1 MHSARR
7 RKRTSEPLI
16 ELTAHERTIPTLL
29 GRCAE
34 QYADRP
40 CLTIDE
46 SHVTHS
52 DLLEVAA
59 SYAGLL
65 DAGGVSQGDR
75 VAIISE
81 NRFELLALFLGCAW
95 RGAVFVPLNPA
106 SRGDGLEHMLG
117 NADPRILVLESGLL
131 DRLAGLESPAKID
144 RIWTLGSD
152 GEENSPIAAIGE
164 ENSPIVARI
173 EPFPEPRGPAPPT
186 KVGPADIHA
195 ILYTS
200 GTTGPSKGVM
210 CPQAQFIHWGVNVG
224 GWLSLD
230 AGDTLYTSLPL
241 FHTNALSTFIQA
253 LLFGAHVVVGPR
265 FSASK
270 FWQRMVESRA
280 TVTYLL
286 GTMTSILAAC
296 DPSPLERSHRI
307 RIALAPATSPE
318 AWQIFEERFGIHVVD
333 GHGMTETN
341 AVIGPRGG
349 EQRPGCM
356 GRVMPG
362 FEARVVDEQSRDA
375 PDGEAGELVM
385 RSEDPLAFAS
395 GYWRMPDATAAV
407 WRNGWF
413 HSGDRVLRDT
423 DGYFRFLDRLKDSI
437 RRRGENIS
445 GWEVEQ
451 VLLRHPNVEAAA
463 AIPVPA
469 ELGEDEVMAVVVP
482 CPGRDID
489 PEELVR
495 FCEPLLAY
503 FAIPRYV
510 DIVDSLPLTESGKV
524 RKVVLRERGV
534 TEFTW
539 DREAAGIELSR

>member
-1 MHSARR
+1 MCRASFPTPSMIRLKPHD
-7 RKRTSEPLI
+7 
-16 ELTAHERTIPTLL
+16 RTIPTLL
-29 GRCAE
+29 ERCAE

-40 CLTIDE
+40 CLTVGDTRL
-46 SHVTHS
+46 THS
-52 DLLEVAA
+52 ELVGTAA
-59 SYAGLL
+59 SYAELL
-65 DAGGVSQGDR
+65 AGAGVGRGDR

-81 NRFELLALFLGCAW
+81 NRLELIALFLGCAW
-95 RGAVFVPLNPA
+95 LGTVFVPINPA
-106 SRGDGLEHMLG
+106 TRGAALEHMLA
-117 NADPRILVLESGLL
+117 NADPGILVLESGLL
-131 DRLAGLESPAKID
+131 DRLVGLQSPTNVD
-144 RIWTLGSD
+144 RIWSLRSD
-152 GEENSPIAAIGE
+152 GDKDSPIAAIGE
-164 ENSPIVARI
+164 DSSSTAARI
-173 EPFPEPRGPAPPT
+173 EPFPEPRGAAPPAN
-186 KVGPADIHA
+186 VAPADTHA

-210 CPQAQFIHWGVNVG
+210 CPHAQFIHWAVHVG
-224 GWLSLD
+224 GWLSVE
-230 AGDTLYTSLPL
+230 AEDTLYTSLPL
-241 FHTNALSTFIQA
+241 FHTNALSTLMQA
-253 LLFGAHVVVGPR
+253 LLYGAHLVVGSR

-270 FWQRMVESRA
+270 FWQRMVDSRA

-296 DPSPLERSHRI
+296 DPSPLERSHRV

-318 AWQIFEERFGIHVVD
+318 AWQIFEERFAIRLVD

-349 EQRPGCM
+349 EQRPGWM
-356 GRVMPG
+356 GRVMSG
-362 FEARVVDEQSRDA
+362 FEARVVDEQNRDA

-385 RSEDPLAFAS
+385 RPHDPLAFAS
-395 GYWRMPDATAAV
+395 GYWRMPDATAAA
-407 WRNGWF
+407 WRGGWF
-413 HSGDRVLRDT
+413 HSGDRVVRDA

-451 VLLRHPNVEAAA
+451 VLLRHPSVEAAA

-482 CPGRDID
+482 CPGRNLD

-534 TEFTW
+534 TESTW
-539 DREAAGIELSR
+539 DREEAGIELRR